1 MKHVASVVAAG
12 FALACNLSIA
22 GPADYIYTP
31 IVEQGEREIDF
42 KAGHERPGDA
52 SQKRTDTSIGFGY
65 GATDWWFTEIYAKY
79 KRMDPD
85 GNKYD
90 ALEWENK
97 FQLTETGKYPVDVG
111 LLLEIERP
119 KDRTEG
125 YEVKWG
131 PLLQTDFGKW
141 QLNGNV
147 LFERNHR
154 NDVPGITKLLHQM
167 QIKYRWKPEFEVGVQ
182 SFGEVGK
189 WDRWLPSQERDHR
202 IGPALFG
209 KFALGNRQAI
219 KYNVALLLGTTSA
232 TPDRTVRLQ
241 TEYEF

>member
-1 MKHVASVVAAG
+1 MKPFAPTVASGLLFVAN
-12 FALACNLSIA
+12 LAIA

-31 IVEQGEREIDF
+31 AVEYGEREIDF

-52 SQKRTDTSIGFGY
+52 SQKRTDTSIGFVY

-79 KRMDPD
+79 QRQDPD
-85 GNKYD
+85 GSRYD
-90 ALEWENK
+90 AAEWENK
-97 FQLTETGKYPVDVG
+97 FQLTETGRYPVDVG

-131 PLLQTDFGKW
+131 PLLQTEFGKW
-141 QLNGNV
+141 QVNGNV
-147 LFERNHR
+147 LLERNHK

-167 QIKYRWKPEFEVGVQ
+167 QVKYRWKPELEFGVQ
-182 SFGEVGK
+182 SFGEVGR
-189 WDRWLPSQERDHR
+189 WTHWLPPQERDHR

-209 KFALGNRQAI
+209 KIALGNHPAI
-219 KYNVALLLGTTSA
+219 KYNAAFLIGTTSA